1 MGIKKQPPTIP
12 FSSSFSV
19 GAKATLVSA
28 TPVESASFASFT
40 LSPVGPTGPCVSI
53 ITGSIVPVQP

>member
-1 MGIKKQPPTIP
+1 MGIRKQPPTIP

-28 TPVESASFASFT
+28 VPLLTASFAEYA
-40 LSPVGPTGPCVSI
+40 LSPVGPAGPCVSV
-53 ITGSIVPVQP
+53 ITGSVTPV